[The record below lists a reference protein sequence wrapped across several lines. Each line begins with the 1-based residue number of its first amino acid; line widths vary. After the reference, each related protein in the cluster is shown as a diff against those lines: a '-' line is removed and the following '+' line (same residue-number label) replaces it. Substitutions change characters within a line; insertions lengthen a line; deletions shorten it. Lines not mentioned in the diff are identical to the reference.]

1 MKMKKMT
8 VIIALVFVMVGS
20 TACGYYSF
28 DIDGQTVETGPMQ
41 EYSEEIPL
49 DDAEEAQ
56 VRIRFGAGEIDV
68 VPGDPDTLFS
78 GQFRTNVAEWAP
90 EVSWENGT
98 LEIRQGDEGS
108 LPITDPGPGPGVE
121 NVWELEFSTE
131 VEMDMDIDIGAS
143 MGDLDLSGLA
153 LTDLSVETGASDL
166 RLRFDEPNPAAMD
179 SMDITAGAAS
189 LRVDGI
195 GNASPE
201 RVTVRGGAGNLV
213 LDLTGDWD
221 NSADI
226 ELESGVGALTLQ
238 LPAGVGVRVRT
249 SEGLGSVQADGGLAR
264 SGGSYTNDAYGE
276 SEIELLIDIS
286 VGVGSI
292 SLNLVD

>member
-1 MKMKKMT
+1 MKKIT
-8 VIIALVFVMVGS
+8 LILVLVFVTVGS
-20 TACGYYSF
+20 TACGYYDF
-28 DIDGQTVETGPMQ
+28 DIDGRTVETGPMQ
-41 EYSEEIPL
+41 EYSEEVPL

-68 VPGDPDTLFS
+68 TPGDPDTLFS

-90 EVSWENGT
+90 EVSWENGV
-98 LEIRQGDEGS
+98 LEIRQGDERSWPVTG
-108 LPITDPGPGPGVE
+108 PGPGPGVE
-121 NVWELEFSTE
+121 NVWELEFSPE

-166 RLRFDEPNPAAMD
+166 RLRFDEPNPASMG

-213 LDLTGDWD
+213 LDLTGDWS

-238 LPAGVGVRVRT
+238 LPDDVGVRVRT

-276 SEIELLIDIS
+276 SEIQLLIDIS

>member
-1 MKMKKMT
+1 MKRT
-8 VIIALVFVMVGS
+8 TLILALVFVMVGS
-20 TACGYYSF
+20 SACVNYNF

-41 EYSEEIPL
+41 DYSEEVPL
-49 DDAEEAQ
+49 DDVEEAQ
-56 VRIRFGAGEIDV
+56 VRIRFGAGEIEV
-68 VPGDPDTLFS
+68 TPGDPDTLFS

-98 LEIRQGDEGS
+98 LEIRQGDEGAWPVTGS
-108 LPITDPGPGPGVE
+108 GPGVE
-121 NVWELEFSTE
+121 NVWELEFSPE

-166 RLRFDEPNPAAMD
+166 RLRFDEPNPA
-179 SMDITAGAAS
+179 SMDGLDIAAGAAS

-201 RVTVRGGAGNLV
+201 WVTVRGGAGSLV
-213 LDLTGDWD
+213 LDLTGEWG
-221 NSADI
+221 NSAEI
-226 ELESGVGALTLQ
+226 EIESGVGALTLQ
-238 LPAGVGVRVRT
+238 LPKDVVVRVHT

-264 SGGSYTNDAYGE
+264 SGNGYTNDAFD
-276 SEIELLIDIS
+276 STIALVIDIS

-292 SLNLVD
+292 VLNLAD